1 MTTTKRKN
9 IILMMATL
17 LLGSFI
23 TTLAETLMNNG
34 LPMIMVETHV
44 NQMNAQW
51 LNTGYML
58 VAGMIMP
65 LASYFMHRFPLR
77 HLFTMTMSIF
87 LVGSLIATF
96 APNFLF
102 LLIGRL
108 VQAIAVGINMP
119 LVTNVLTIII
129 PAKNR
134 GLAIG
139 IAGIIIN
146 LGPAIGPTLS
156 GVILEFYSWRMLFI
170 ILLPFTVLTLICTQF
185 FVENVLKPEKTAAD
199 FPSVAFAIIGLGTL
213 LYSLGRLGESSSNI
227 ISTVLFAI
235 VGVIFVAIFIKWQFK
250 IANPLL
256 DLHVF
261 AYSQYRLGILITLL
275 ISGAIMAPE
284 LMLPL
289 FNQNILKVSPII
301 SGEVMIP
308 SALAMAFL
316 SPLAGRLY
324 DKFGIKKMAI
334 IGSLLGLI
342 MAAPMFFYDAQ
353 TSIIW
358 ITVFYALRCAGL
370 ILCYTPAQVYALN
383 ALPQKSVV
391 SGNTIIVTMVQ
402 VANSFCTALAV
413 TTKNIVQSHT
423 SSVITG
429 YQWSF
434 GTTILV
440 TLLACLLIFGV
451 KRDVKN

>member
-1 MTTTKRKN
+1 MAIKN
-9 IILMMATL
+9 NRSKVVLMMATL

-34 LPMIMVETHV
+34 LPMIMEETHV
-44 NQMNAQW
+44 SQMSAQW

-65 LASYFMHRFPLR
+65 LAAFFMHRFPLKR
-77 HLFTMTMSIF
+77 LFTMTMGIF
-87 LVGSLIATF
+87 LIGTLLSTF
-96 APNFLF
+96 APNFTF
-102 LLIGRL
+102 LLLGRL

-156 GVILEFYSWRMLFI
+156 GVILEFYDWRMLFI
-170 ILLPFTVLTLICTQF
+170 VLLPFTILTLICTQF
-185 FVENVLKPEKTAAD
+185 FVENVLEPMKISAD
-199 FPSVAFAIIGLGTL
+199 FPSVLYAIIGLGSL
-213 LYSLGRLGESSSNI
+213 LYSLGRLGESDSKGI
-227 ISTVLFAI
+227 YTALFAL
-235 VGVIFVAIFIKWQFK
+235 VGIAFIMIFIKRQFK
-250 IANPLL
+250 IGKPLL
-256 DLHVF
+256 DLRVF
-261 AYSQYRLGILITLL
+261 AYKQYRLGILITLL
-275 ISGAIMAPE
+275 VSGAIMAPE

-308 SALAMAFL
+308 SALAMAVL
-316 SPLAGRLY
+316 SPFAGRLY
-324 DKFGIKKMAI
+324 DKMGIKKMAM
-334 IGSLLGLI
+334 IGALLGLI
-342 MAAPMFFYDAQ
+342 TAVPMFFYNAQ
-353 TSIIW
+353 TSLVW
-358 ITVFYALRCAGL
+358 LTLLYAIRCAGL

-383 ALPQKSVV
+383 ALPQESVV

-413 TTKNIVQSHT
+413 TTKNLVQDQT
-423 SSVITG
+423 GSVISG

-440 TLLACLLIFGV
+440 TLLATLLIFGI
-451 KRDVKN
+451 KKQER